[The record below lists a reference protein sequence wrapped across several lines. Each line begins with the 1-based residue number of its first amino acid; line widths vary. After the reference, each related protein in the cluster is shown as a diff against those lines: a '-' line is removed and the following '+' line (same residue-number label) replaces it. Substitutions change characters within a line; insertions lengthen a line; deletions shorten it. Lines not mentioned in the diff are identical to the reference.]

1 MNKIAGIGKL
11 DRIRL
16 AEIIRGTKGI
26 ISVTE
31 AAKILKMTQSE
42 VAKILSRWVKKGWLS
57 RIRRGIYFPISLE
70 ARTTDIPFDDPWII
84 AEKLFSPCYIGGW
97 SAAEYWDMTEQI
109 FQTIVVC
116 TTKKL
121 RNRNLLIQKTNFLLR
136 TISKNSMFGL
146 ESVWRGQVKVSISD
160 PTRTVLDMINDP
172 VLGGGIR
179 TTTDIFTDY
188 LKSKKKNLDLLI
200 KYADS
205 LNNGAIFK
213 RLGFLLEKFAPNEKS
228 IILKSKSR
236 LTKGNAKLDPKL
248 KADKLITKW
257 RLWVPES
264 WIKEQ

>member
-1 MNKIAGIGKL
+1 
-11 DRIRL
+11 
-16 AEIIRGTKGI
+16 
-26 ISVTE
+26 
-31 AAKILKMTQSE
+31 
-42 VAKILSRWVKKGWLS
+42 
-57 RIRRGIYFPISLE
+57 
-70 ARTTDIPFDDPWII
+70 
-84 AEKLFSPCYIGGW
+84 
-97 SAAEYWDMTEQI
+97 
-109 FQTIVVC
+109 
-116 TTKKL
+116 
-121 RNRNLLIQKTNFLLR
+121 
-136 TISKNSMFGL
+136 
-146 ESVWRGQVKVSISD
+146 
-160 PTRTVLDMINDP
+160 MINDP

>member
-146 ESVWRGQVKVSISD
+146 
-160 PTRTVLDMINDP
+160 
-172 VLGGGIR
+172 
-179 TTTDIFTDY
+179 
-188 LKSKKKNLDLLI
+188 
-200 KYADS
+200 
-205 LNNGAIFK
+205 
-213 RLGFLLEKFAPNEKS
+213 
-228 IILKSKSR
+228 
-236 LTKGNAKLDPKL
+236 
-248 KADKLITKW
+248 
-257 RLWVPES
+257 
-264 WIKEQ
+264 